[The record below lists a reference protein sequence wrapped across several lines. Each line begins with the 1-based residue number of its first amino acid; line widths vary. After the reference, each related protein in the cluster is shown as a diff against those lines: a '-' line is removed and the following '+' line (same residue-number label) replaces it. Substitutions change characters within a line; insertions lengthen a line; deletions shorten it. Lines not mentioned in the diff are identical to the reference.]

1 MSPLIPSFQV
11 PKTKTATQTSYAL
24 HHGTPTAD
32 CVCVALAQMV
42 SSGFLALSINDS
54 QYTFS
59 ITPLPPMTQEEK
71 IYAAIFGSTPLV
83 IGATYNPLLKEFNT
97 ALKNQTPKSSAI
109 KMPSKWLVYV
119 GLISFGISFLSFK
132 TLESKLAIA
141 RRIEYQLGEPV
152 LITITA
158 IFGIIALLTLGA
170 QAKKLKGLNK
180 YGQDLKNIVLLH
192 KTLQTNPTANLSDM
206 PIKQL
211 FPYVMA
217 ISKDWDKLA
226 HQAQHQPAL
235 QPLMD
240 LCSNNFK
247 KAVGQTLHN

>member
-1 MSPLIPSFQV
+1 MSQLTPSFQV
-11 PKTKTATQTSYAL
+11 PKTKTAAQTSYAL
-24 HHGTPTAD
+24 HHGSPTSD
-32 CVCVALAQMV
+32 CMCVALAQMV
-42 SSGFLALSINDS
+42 ASGFLAFSINDS

-158 IFGIIALLTLGA
+158 IFGIIAFLTLGT
-170 QAKKLKGLNK
+170 QLNKIKGLNK
-180 YGQDLKNIVLLH
+180 YGKDLKNIVLLH

-217 ISKDWDKLA
+217 ISKDWDRLA